1 MPLADRIKEDRK
13 RGSLYVS
20 FLLIMIAFLLIFSI
34 ALANE
39 EKTDN
44 DRFNLVRIKIPR
56 LNLDLPIEK
65 VPFDEKLNTWDITT
79 LVGAVY
85 WLEGTPH
92 PEYCGNTVL
101 AAHYMEYGEPGP
113 LFRVRDFKKGDE
125 IYLYSDT
132 IRYTYKVDHYQYI
145 PDDYMEFMKNRPS
158 SLTLFTC
165 ANYNWDTGTWDART
179 TVLADLVS
187 IDKIESDN

>member
-1 MPLADRIKEDRK
+1 MPLADRISVERRNKFFCV
-13 RGSLYVS
+13 LFVPVLIAV
-20 FLLIMIAFLLIFSI
+20 LLLFS
-34 ALANE
+34 AAMADDT
-39 EKTDN
+39 KSGQ
-44 DRFNLVRIKIPR
+44 DRFDLVRIEIPR
-56 LNLDLPIEK
+56 LKLDLPIEK
-65 VPFDEKLNTWDITT
+65 VPFDEKLNTWDITS

-132 IRYTYKVDHYQYI
+132 IRYTYKVDRYQYI

-165 ANYNWDTGTWDART
+165 AGYNWDTGTWDSRT

-187 IDKIESDN
+187 IDKIEE